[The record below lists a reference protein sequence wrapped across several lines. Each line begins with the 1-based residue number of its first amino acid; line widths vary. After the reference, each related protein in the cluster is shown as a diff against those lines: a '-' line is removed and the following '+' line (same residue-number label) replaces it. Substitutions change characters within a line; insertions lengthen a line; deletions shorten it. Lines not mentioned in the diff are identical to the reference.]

1 LIIPEHLRLQVLLNP
16 EDTFYKDE
24 GGKGKCMVAEI
35 GLITSPERRAGSLD
49 DVVPLA
55 VQLLYEDGNLPYQQ
69 QILTISPDSDLSVT
83 LDAPAV
89 IRFRIEEVS
98 RPVS

>member
-1 LIIPEHLRLQVLLNP
+1 VLLNP
-16 EDTFYKDE
+16 EETFYKDE

-35 GLITSPERRAGSLD
+35 GLTVSPERRARSLD
-49 DVVPLA
+49 PVPLT

-83 LDAPAV
+83 SDAPAV

-98 RPVS
+98 IEMLSV

>member
-1 LIIPEHLRLQVLLNP
+1 VLLHP
-16 EDTFYKDE
+16 EEMFYKDE

-35 GLITSPERRAGSLD
+35 GLVDSSDNKPRDLD
-49 DVVPLA
+49 IVVPLT

-69 QILTISPDSDLSVT
+69 QILTISPDSELSVSSE
-83 LDAPAV
+83 AAAV

-98 RPVS
+98 NSFSDKSY